1 MPTNRRFG
9 VEIEFCTNH
18 DQETIARL
26 LRASGLNVH
35 AEGYNH
41 CARPHWKIVTDGSVS
56 CGFELVSP
64 ILSGPQGLD
73 EVRGAAKALV
83 AAGCSTDKSCGLHVH
98 VDASNLSGAS
108 VVNVLRRH
116 ARWEPTIDQMV
127 PSHRRNNSY
136 ATSVQGDA
144 EAAESYLRSNP
155 TAGAAIICGRFTERY
170 RKLNVSAY
178 VRHNTLEFRQHSG
191 TIDGTKIA
199 NWIMFCVAF
208 VNDSVVT
215 VRTVQPDP
223 VTVPATPAPGMT
235 LGALVQERLGGVRNT
250 YERVNARTRQY
261 RKLVELFAQA
271 AQMFNYV
278 TGRDIAQ
285 ALEIAEASVPSYV
298 SMFRDAYPDLTIC
311 ARRGRGYYCTN
322 FYRVF
327 PELAPSETPL
337 PRHNVVQPQ
346 IVVDI
351 PNDRGIFASLP
362 LEVTAYFQERI
373 LDLS

>member
-223 VTVPATPAPGMT
+223 VNPWPMATSGDWTKSPAGPSNI
-235 LGALVQERLGGVRNT
+235 GACRRMASGPR
-250 YERVNARTRQY
+250 
-261 RKLVELFAQA
+261 
-271 AQMFNYV
+271 
-278 TGRDIAQ
+278 
-285 ALEIAEASVPSYV
+285 AESCMASGKW
-298 SMFRDAYPDLTIC
+298 RC
-311 ARRGRGYYCTN
+311 R
-322 FYRVF
+322 
-327 PELAPSETPL
+327 
-337 PRHNVVQPQ
+337 
-346 IVVDI
+346 
-351 PNDRGIFASLP
+351 
-362 LEVTAYFQERI
+362 
-373 LDLS
+373 